1 MRNWKKRFL
10 ALALSAVMTMGLL
23 PGTAY
28 AAVGELV
35 GNSPRQNEALLD
47 ALTEL
52 AGPEDAREFYD
63 LLQEYG
69 LLDKN
74 GEPVT
79 DRTIDLDVERYTL
92 KEVEALLDDPDTNL
106 SRVAEVDGVPI
117 TLGDLATVIA
127 IEREIQYLQKHYF
140 SGRTFEDEA
149 LDNVNSLLN
158 QLQTQGLTLSATPRA
173 AAEQVVLGRPARL
186 SLTDTTLDTFPP
198 QICLLRKEIPFQLNL
213 SWLSRILLKK

>member
-1 MRNWKKRFL
+1 M
-10 ALALSAVMTMGLL
+10 
-23 PGTAY
+23 
-28 AAVGELV
+28 
-35 GNSPRQNEALLD
+35 
-47 ALTEL
+47 
-52 AGPEDAREFYD
+52 
-63 LLQEYG
+63 QEYG

-79 DRTIDLDVERYTL
+79 DRTIDLDGERYTL